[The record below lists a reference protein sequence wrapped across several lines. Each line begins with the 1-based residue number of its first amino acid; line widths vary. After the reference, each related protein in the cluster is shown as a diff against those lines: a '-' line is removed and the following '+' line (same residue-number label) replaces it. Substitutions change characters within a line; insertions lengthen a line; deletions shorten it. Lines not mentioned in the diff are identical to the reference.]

1 MDLAKE
7 TRLTQQ
13 MISKLESGASRST
26 SAILPIAR
34 ALKVSADWLWQGQES
49 SEPPP
54 LLFDNKVVQQTWLS
68 LTDKQRQEVCEYILT
83 IGKEHSAD

>member
-34 ALKVSADWLWQGQES
+34 ALKVPADWLWQGQES
-49 SEPPP
+49 SEP
-54 LLFDNKVVQQTWLS
+54 LSFDNKAVQQTWLS

-83 IGKEHSAD
+83 IGKEHSVD